1 MITYPCL
8 DYSVDIRDPS
18 YRANHAHVVIHTG
31 SLETPVCV
39 TLVQESIAVQAYRQ
53 IKLINLYPDSK
64 VHEAHLGPTGPRWA
78 SCWPHQLC
86 YLGILKQFNMVSRFI
101 HKNYTVIINLNIP
114 WRDRISSSV
123 NSSNKYTLGKKGCY
137 TPIEDNKTNVDRTFV
152 FPLGWNWHDMDPWLF
167 PNEIRHY
174 LGQTFNARSSGIVEL
189 RNHSIGGRSPK
200 SIFTLWQLWINIC
213 IFFKSFSDCSN
224 NAPSNPMG
232 IRHEVFALAREG
244 INQGAIAARVGLTRA
259 TVNRILK
266 RHVATGSLVPGK
278 SSGAF
283 RKTTPRQD
291 RALLRM
297 VRQDRFLSARA
308 LTARMRNLYGTR
320 AGRTTVN
327 NRLLSRGYRAYRP
340 TTKPLLTAN
349 HRRLR
354 LEWTQRWR
362 NLTVAHWQHVIF
374 GDESRFQLYPVDG
387 RLRVRRLPG
396 ERFRPGCQAHRV
408 QAGGG
413 SVHVWGAFHNSA
425 KSPLVLPEGYLTGVL
440 YRGIL
445 QNTFVPFARHYFG
458 DNYRYQYDN
467 ATPHRAGVVL
477 DFLQQG
483 NVTKMEQPPR
493 SPDCNPIKHLW
504 DELGRAIS
512 SMDNP
517 PQILDELRQALLDKW
532 AQIPVQRLQRLVAS
546 MPRRL
551 AAIIAARGGNTRYWP
566 GTHKTRPPGS
576 VTKKIIFVRP
586 NLPQL
591 SSSDI

>member
-1 MITYPCL
+1 M
-8 DYSVDIRDPS
+8 
-18 YRANHAHVVIHTG
+18 
-31 SLETPVCV
+31 
-39 TLVQESIAVQAYRQ
+39 
-53 IKLINLYPDSK
+53 
-64 VHEAHLGPTGPRWA
+64 
-78 SCWPHQLC
+78 
-86 YLGILKQFNMVSRFI
+86 
-101 HKNYTVIINLNIP
+101 
-114 WRDRISSSV
+114 DR
-123 NSSNKYTLGKKGCY
+123 K
-137 TPIEDNKTNVDRTFV
+137 FV

-200 SIFTLWQLWINIC
+200 SISTLWQLWSNIC
-213 IFFKSFSDCSN
+213 IFFQKFFWLFEQCPIQPLWVLGMRCLHLPVRTLSKVILLPVWVWLVL
-224 NAPSNPMG
+224 PSTAYSKGMLPLDLWCQ
-232 IRHEVFALAREG
+232 ASL
-244 INQGAIAARVGLTRA
+244 QGLPER
-259 TVNRILK
+259 
-266 RHVATGSLVPGK
+266 
-278 SSGAF
+278 
-283 RKTTPRQD
+283 PRQD

-308 LTARMRNLYGTR
+308 LTARMRNLYGMR

-327 NRLLSRGYRAYRP
+327 NRLLPRGNRAYRP

-354 LEWTQRWR
+354 LEWAQRRR

-374 GDESRFQLYPVDG
+374 GDESRFQLYSVDG

-396 ERFRPGCQAHRV
+396 ERFRPSWQAHRV

-425 KSPLVLPEGYLTGVL
+425 KSPLVLPDGYLTGVL

-445 QNTFVPFARHYFG
+445 QNTLVPFARHYFG
-458 DNYRYQYDN
+458 DNYHYQDDN
-467 ATPHRAGVVL
+467 ATPHRARVVL

-493 SPDCNPIKHLW
+493 SPDCNLIEHPW

-517 PQILDELRQALLDKW
+517 PQNLDELRQALLDKW
-532 AQIPVQRLQRLVAS
+532 AQIPVQRLQRHVAS
-546 MPRRL
+546 TSRRL

-566 GTHKTRPPGS
+566 GTHKTRPPDR

-591 SSSDI
+591 FSSDI